1 MEDEKDKDAKIKKE
15 DEVKGNEIQIMNT
28 GLTYKEGQ
36 FEQFALD
43 IGGVVAEGPQTATHL
58 ITLDFIKR
66 TPKVIRIKS

>member
-1 MEDEKDKDAKIKKE
+1 MKIMIH
-15 DEVKGNEIQIMNT
+15 DFILITFGVLFMNT

-58 ITLDFIKR
+58 ISLDFIKR